1 MGSYTVN
8 IAERAAVATRTLG
21 MHLYGHLLGI
31 WCEPPQSG
39 RCTGS
44 MPITPMTLDR
54 RGDVALGALAS
65 LADMA
70 MQTSLVSVF
79 PDKRWMTSLLQVRKF
94 VPFKEGVVHITSTLC
109 SAESDREVGLVR
121 AELRDDQGNFLG
133 DACGTFVQVPLPN
146 EWRRLPWEIGVDRP
160 KRFEAFEK
168 VVFSDEESSALQ
180 ALNAQLRNGAASFS
194 ELIQLD
200 PPSRDRGQYC
210 LSWRT
215 KTHLQNRAGEAQ
227 GGATYGALELASR
240 IAVPEDRILIEHWV
254 QFLKP
259 IRDRV
264 TIVVEPIH
272 SGRRLTS
279 TISRML
285 DSGDRLLALG
295 WSHYV
300 RSKASPLDASTE

>member
-1 MGSYTVN
+1 
-8 IAERAAVATRTLG
+8 
-21 MHLYGHLLGI
+21 
-31 WCEPPQSG
+31 
-39 RCTGS
+39 

-54 RGDVALGALAS
+54 HGDVALGALAS

-94 VPFKEGVVHITSTLC
+94 VPFKKGVVHIISTLC
-109 SAESDREVGLVR
+109 SAHGEVGLVR
-121 AELRDDQGNFLG
+121 AELRDDQGSFLG

-146 EWRRLPWEIGVDRP
+146 EWRRLPWEIAVDRP

-168 VVFSDEESSALQ
+168 VVFSDEESAALQ
-180 ALNAQLRNGAASFS
+180 ALNAQLKNGAASFS

-200 PPSRDRGQYC
+200 SQSHDQGQYC
-210 LSWRT
+210 LSWKT

-240 IAVPEDRILIEHWV
+240 IAVPEDRILIEHLV

-259 IRDRV
+259 IRDQV
-264 TIVVEPIH
+264 TIAVEPIH

-295 WSHYV
+295 WSHYG
-300 RSKASPLDASTE
+300 RSKASTLDASRE